1 MAKLMHEVTA
11 MDVDKV
17 IAVVSAAGIELIDRR
32 RNRADN
38 GWSLSFSNGTELD
51 VRDTGKIAASGKGT
65 KTVTGLLSPAAK
77 KAENRKTPSKLGSR
91 KAPSKRR
98 SGKAKR

>member
-1 MAKLMHEVTA
+1 

-38 GWSLSFSNGTELD
+38 GWSLSFSNGAELD
-51 VRDTGKIAASGKGT
+51 VRDTGKVAVSGKGAE
-65 KTVTGLLSPAAK
+65 TVTSLLDLPDQRA
-77 KAENRKTPSKLGSR
+77 RSR
-91 KAPSKRR
+91 KAPAKRR
-98 SGKAKR
+98 SAKAKRPPTSRARSHR

>member
-1 MAKLMHEVTA
+1 MN
-11 MDVDKV
+11 VDKV

-65 KTVTGLLSPAAK
+65 KTVTDLLVPAAR
-77 KAENRKTPSKLGSR
+77 KAKSWKTPAKRGSR
-91 KAPSKRR
+91 KAPVKRL
-98 SGKAKR
+98 SGKARR

>member
-1 MAKLMHEVTA
+1 

-17 IAVVSAAGIELIDRR
+17 IAVVSAAGIEHIDRR

-51 VRDTGKIAASGKGT
+51 VRDTGKVTASGKEA
-65 KTVTGLLSPAAK
+65 KTVTSLLDLPGKRARSRKSPA
-77 KAENRKTPSKLGSR
+77 
-91 KAPSKRR
+91 KRR
-98 SGKAKR
+98 SGKAKRPLTSRARSRR